1 MTPAAA
7 TVTTTWLRCAHAWL
21 DGRMGHDV
29 VLGIGADGTFTHVR
43 ERDPMAGH
51 DSSGPAA
58 IDSPPDGTP
67 IEDVDGVVLPG
78 LVNAHSHAFHRVL
91 RGRAQPGAAPRA
103 GSRDRGARDTFWSWR
118 RSMYDVA
125 ARLDPDQLFAVA
137 RGVYGE
143 MALAGIT
150 CVGEFHYLH
159 HQPGGTPYADP
170 NATGRALVAAAD
182 EVGIRLTLL
191 DTLYLV
197 GRVGASLAAPD
208 LDPVQH
214 RFSDG
219 DVHRWARRVADLDE
233 TATCRVGAAVH
244 SVRAVPPDA
253 LVAVAELGDG
263 SVTGPGG
270 GPRRVLHAHV
280 AEQRA
285 EVAEARAV
293 HGRSPTELLG
303 DAGLLSDR
311 FTAVH
316 GVWLDPGDV
325 EVLGAAGSTV
335 CACPTTEGDLADGV
349 VDGAALAAAGVG
361 LALGTDQ
368 HAAIDLFAEAR
379 ALELDQR
386 LVTGIRGHHGPAAL
400 LAAMTTDGAA
410 SLGWP
415 ESGRLAVGAPA
426 DLAVVGTDT
435 VRLAGT
441 RERDLATA
449 IVYAATAADVRATM
463 VSGRWIVRDGR
474 HVRRDVTEDLVRAV
488 GNPDPDPDG
497 DPDLGPD
504 PDLDSRQERV

>member
-1 MTPAAA
+1 
-7 TVTTTWLRCAHAWL
+7 
-21 DGRMGHDV
+21 MGHDV

-43 ERDPMAGH
+43 EQDPVAGH
-51 DSSGPAA
+51 DAASPAA
-58 IDSPPDGTP
+58 SPAPTDVPPAGASVQG
-67 IEDVDGVVLPG
+67 VDGVVLPG
-78 LVNAHSHAFHRVL
+78 LVNAHSHAFHRLL
-91 RGRAQPGAAPRA
+91 RGRAQPGAA
-103 GSRDRGARDTFWSWR
+103 SRREAHDGAARDTFWSWR

-125 ARLDPDQLFAVA
+125 ARLDPDQLFTVA
-137 RGVYGE
+137 RGAYGE

-170 NATGRALVAAAD
+170 NETGRALVAAAD

-253 LVAVAELGDG
+253 LATVAELDAG

-270 GPRRVLHAHV
+270 GPGGGPGRVLHAHV

-285 EVAEARAV
+285 EVTEARAR
-293 HGRSPTELLG
+293 HGRSPTELLA
-303 DAGLLSDR
+303 DARLLTDR

-316 GVWLDPGDV
+316 GVWLDPGDI
-325 EVLGAAGSTV
+325 EVLGTAGATV
-335 CACPTTEGDLADGV
+335 CACPTTERDLADGV

-386 LVTGIRGHHGPAAL
+386 LVTGIRGHHDPAAL
-400 LAAMTTDGAA
+400 LAAMTTGGAA

-463 VSGRWIVRDGR
+463 VAGRWIVRDGR
-474 HVRRDVTEDLVRAV
+474 HVRRDVAADLVRAV
-488 GNPDPDPDG
+488 GDPDLDPDP
-497 DPDLGPD
+497 GPD
-504 PDLDSRQERV
+504 PDLDSRQKDA